1 MENDHEAL
9 PENHDLEFTF
19 FVDAETYLMSGGEL
33 NATEDEL
40 FGAGIERVDVPTE
53 FGHDLGERVPV
64 RVVGTAR
71 GLRWYAGLLNLHDPL
86 QREELDRVISAQN
99 RAKHAPPRAE
109 NPSGG

>member
-9 PENHDLEFTF
+9 PRIRTIEFTF
-19 FVDAETYLMSGGEL
+19 FVDAGTYLMSGGEL
-33 NATEDEL
+33 EATEDEL
-40 FGAGIERVDVPTE
+40 FDAGIERVDVPTE

-86 QREELDRVISAQN
+86 QREELARVISAQK
-99 RAKHAPPRAE
+99 RA
-109 NPSGG
+109 